1 MPTTTTTAT
10 TVTVTI
16 NGNVTETVTTTRT
29 TETVTSDPAPAAS
42 APPATAPAP
51 PATAP
56 APPATASAPGR
67 RPAGAKCRASRIYGL
82 AERDRVGYGIPRDT
96 ASPAIRN
103 EFMKL
108 MVQEGMETRADLDE
122 WCGGPR
128 KIKTLYMYLKDE
140 CPNHWYSSE
149 NRESAQ
155 SKVRTIVLK
164 ALGPKAR

>member
-1 MPTTTTTAT
+1 MPTTTTTTTT

-29 TETVTSDPAPAAS
+29 TETVTSDPAPA
-42 APPATAPAP
+42 
-51 PATAP
+51 AP